1 MLGVL
6 SWLGWA
12 VLGLI
17 TAWHGF
23 TGTRYR
29 SLLMRL
35 RGEQGVP
42 MKYGH
47 RVLIISVGV
56 FLAVVSGLLAF
67 GFVQ

>member
-6 SWLGWA
+6 SRLGWA

-17 TAWHGF
+17 TAWHGL

-35 RGEQGVP
+35 RGRPAVP
-42 MKYGH
+42 MQLGH
-47 RVLIISVGV
+47 RVLIVSVGL
-56 FLAVVSGLLAF
+56 FLAVTSVLLAF
-67 GFVQ
+67 GLVQ